1 MAKIPTFTAE
11 GSITQLEGTTTNL
24 KMGLNNNLASALA
37 PITKTVVEQKIKENA
52 LQNQAEA
59 LKLENDFITDMQS
72 VTQTIN
78 TDNKYATNKDAANI
92 YLKEQSDALIKKYR
106 ALATNGNVQDKFSNY
121 ALAEVQKTIFK
132 TDTIISQNILTNL
145 NNEYLKQKESTII
158 NGMTNDI
165 DRLTLE
171 TSLKKLTID
180 TYSEQ
185 ISPPELQKML
195 NSIPVEIQLYDGLK
209 DVSTFPR
216 KTFYALKEKDE
227 KGNPIYLPDLPYE
240 QRLKLEE
247 KAKTIIRPQITTEWE
262 NYTASVMAGKEPP
275 PFDMKLAT
283 EIMTKPV
290 ADKMLQE
297 ESIIKDT
304 VINNNLIL
312 TSPAKDLKELYKN
325 IIDEA
330 EESNT
335 ELKFQALEQH
345 YQTILKK
352 REDGLNKDPINF
364 ILQTNNSD
372 IADLVSELE
381 ELKGTSD
388 GAGPVFDSNAEALAI
403 SQKNI
408 ELASAL
414 ASEQTK
420 LGIPESQ
427 HRFMTN
433 EQATGFVN
441 SYIALAEKGDQQ
453 GMQTLMLSLGNDYGI
468 YESKVIAQLKTSGL
482 PEGAEIALSLGNSE
496 LAVEA
501 LALDT
506 KQEKDSLKDF
516 LKRETNNETKFDDI
530 SIMISEEMKDFEA
543 ILRKNVPL
551 DSSGTLPEMEK
562 LIDFLSYAAIN
573 RMYGKGMNAE
583 DAAESAANTFMQN
596 FHLEDTYFIP
606 KIYNGEDIS
615 ASVDGIID
623 KANVLKDYY
632 LPEFGAVA
640 FKSAT
645 ERDEALLTNKMK
657 SQMQTNGQ
665 WRNTPDGEGLV
676 FGIVLANGSFAPVIN
691 EKGEELAFKFNDTTY
706 TVPGTSQNFDINLKY
721 NEELD
726 NVYAMGG
733 AVKVDL
739 EPIVKKEDLKST
751 VTEETTIV
759 PEETINVSEKKEN
772 KKETKNLIKNW
783 NKYYQTDNSIIGSM
797 KAKERLNRMNE
808 PGYKI
813 PNDAISAIENAATN
827 FDGDGGFSKEYLI
840 DALTKIGQIESQY
853 ETKVQKTEKK
863 LIEKTKFLARS
874 YWQIEVDTAKDLL
887 KNSSPIFGSN
897 FESTFSNYAKNGNT
911 ARQSLL
917 NLSNRDL
924 VNLLEKDD
932 KLAANIAAALVV
944 TRFK

>member
-1 MAKIPTFTAE
+1 MPKIPTFTAQ
-11 GSITQLEGTTTNL
+11 GSIEQLAGTTSKI
-24 KMGLNNNLASALA
+24 KMELDQNIASALA
-37 PITKTVVEQKIKENA
+37 PATEAIVDYRIKETNA
-52 LQNQAEA
+52 QDQAEA
-59 LKLENDFITDMQS
+59 LKLENDYITDFIKVSENINSDEVMS
-72 VTQTIN
+72 V
-78 TDNKYATNKDAANI
+78 NKDAANR
-92 YLKEQSDALIKKYR
+92 YLKNQSNILINKYKS
-106 ALATNGNVQDKFSNY
+106 LATNNNVGIKFENY
-121 ALAEVQKTIFK
+121 ALAETQKSIFR
-132 TDTIISQNILTNL
+132 TDKQISKNILTNL
-145 NNEYLKQKESTII
+145 FAGYNKQKELLLITADTDESGIAK
-158 NGMTNDI
+158 G
-165 DRLTLE
+165 TLKTDLE
-171 TSLKKLTID
+171 KLTID
-180 TYSEQ
+180 TFTSQ
-185 ISPPELQKML
+185 VSAPELKIML
-195 NSIPVEIQLYDGLK
+195 DSIPVEIDLMDGNK
-209 DVSTFPR
+209 NVIQQPR
-216 KTFYALKEKDE
+216 KTFYALKNK
-227 KGNPIYLPDLPYE
+227 NYLPNLTLE
-240 QRLKLEE
+240 QRQKLKE
-247 KAKTIIRPQITTEWE
+247 KAITIIRPQITTEWE

-275 PFDMKLAT
+275 VFDMKLAT

-312 TSPAKDLKELYKN
+312 TSSAKDLNELYKN
-325 IIDEA
+325 IIDESY
-330 EESNT
+330 ESNT
-335 ELKFQALEQH
+335 ELKGQALEQH

-364 ILQTNNSD
+364 ILQTNNSE
-372 IADLVSELE
+372 IANLVSELE
-381 ELKGTSD
+381 DLKQTSV
-388 GAGPVFDSNAEALAI
+388 GASPVFDSSAEALAI

-441 SYIALAEKGDQQ
+441 SYIALAEKGNQQ
-453 GMQTLMLSLGNDYGI
+453 DMQTLMLSLGNDYGI

-516 LKRETNNETKFDDI
+516 LERSQGNVVNKIKFNDI
-530 SIMISEEMKDFEA
+530 KIMISEEMKDFEA

-551 DSSGTLPEMEK
+551 DSSGTLPEIDKLME
-562 LIDFLSYAAIN
+562 FLTYAAIN
-573 RMYGKGMNAE
+573 RMYGKDMNAE
-583 DAAESAANTFMQN
+583 NAAESAANTFMQN

-606 KIYNGEDIS
+606 KIYDGQDIS

-632 LPEFGAVA
+632 LPEFNAVA

-676 FGIVLANGSFAPVIN
+676 FGIVLANGSFAPVVN

-706 TVPGTSQNFDINLKY
+706 TIPGTSENFNMNLKY
-721 NEELD
+721 NEDVE

-733 AVKVDL
+733 AIKVDL
-739 EPIVKKEDLKST
+739 EPIVVKENLKSTNAEELTVAEKKED
-751 VTEETTIV
+751 
-759 PEETINVSEKKEN
+759 KK
-772 KKETKNLIKNW
+772 KTKNLIKNW
-783 NKYYQTDNSIIGSM
+783 NKYYQTDDSIIGSI
-797 KAKERLNRMNE
+797 KAKERLKRMNE

-840 DALTKIGQIESQY
+840 DSLTKIGQIETQY
-853 ETKVQKTEKK
+853 ETKIQRGSNPE
-863 LIEKTKFLARS
+863 IENFYARS
-874 YWQIEVDTAKDLL
+874 YWQIEVDTAKDIL
-887 KNSSPIFGSN
+887 KNSTPVFGNN
-897 FESTFSNYAKNGNT
+897 FESTFFNYAKNGNT
-911 ARQSLL
+911 DRQSLL
-917 NLSNRDL
+917 NLSDRDL

>member
-1 MAKIPTFTAE
+1 MPKIPTFTAQ
-11 GSITQLEGTTTNL
+11 GSIEQLAGTTSKI
-24 KMGLNNNLASALA
+24 KMELDQNIASALA
-37 PITKTVVEQKIKENA
+37 PATEAIVDYRIKETNA
-52 LQNQAEA
+52 QDQAEA
-59 LKLENDFITDMQS
+59 LKLENDYITDFIKVSENINSDEVMS
-72 VTQTIN
+72 V
-78 TDNKYATNKDAANI
+78 NKDAANR
-92 YLKEQSDALIKKYR
+92 YLKNQSNILINKYKS
-106 ALATNGNVQDKFSNY
+106 LATNNNVGIKFENY
-121 ALAEVQKTIFK
+121 ALAETQKSIFR
-132 TDTIISQNILTNL
+132 TDKQISKNILTNL
-145 NNEYLKQKESTII
+145 FAGYNKQKELLLITADTDESGIAK
-158 NGMTNDI
+158 G
-165 DRLTLE
+165 TLKTDLE
-171 TSLKKLTID
+171 KLTID
-180 TYSEQ
+180 TFTSQ
-185 ISPPELQKML
+185 VSAPELKIML
-195 NSIPVEIQLYDGLK
+195 DSIPVEIDLMDGNK
-209 DVSTFPR
+209 NVIQQPR
-216 KTFYALKEKDE
+216 KTFYALKNK
-227 KGNPIYLPDLPYE
+227 NYLPNLTLE
-240 QRLKLEE
+240 QRQKLKE
-247 KAKTIIRPQITTEWE
+247 KAITIIRPQITTEWE

-275 PFDMKLAT
+275 VFDMKLAT

-312 TSPAKDLKELYKN
+312 TSSAKDLNELYKN
-325 IIDEA
+325 IIDESY
-330 EESNT
+330 ESNT
-335 ELKFQALEQH
+335 ELKGQALEQH

-364 ILQTNNSD
+364 ILQTNNSE
-372 IADLVSELE
+372 IANLVSELE
-381 ELKGTSD
+381 NLKGTSV
-388 GAGPVFDSNAEALAI
+388 GSGPVFDSGAEALAI

-441 SYIALAEKGDQQ
+441 SYIALAEKGNQQ
-453 GMQTLMLSLGNDYGI
+453 DMQTLMLSLGNDYGI

-516 LKRETNNETKFDDI
+516 LERSQGNVVNKIKFNDI
-530 SIMISEEMKDFEA
+530 KIMISEEMKDFEA

-551 DSSGTLPEMEK
+551 DSSGTLPEIDKLME
-562 LIDFLSYAAIN
+562 FLTYAAIN
-573 RMYGKGMNAE
+573 RMYGKDMNAE
-583 DAAESAANTFMQN
+583 NAAESAANTFMQN

-606 KIYNGEDIS
+606 KIYDGQDIS

-632 LPEFGAVA
+632 LPEFNAVA

-676 FGIVLANGSFAPVIN
+676 FGIVLANGSFAPVVN

-706 TVPGTSQNFDINLKY
+706 TIPGTSENFNMNLKY
-721 NEELD
+721 NEDVE

-733 AVKVDL
+733 AIKVDL
-739 EPIVKKEDLKST
+739 EPIVVKENLKSTNAEELTVAEKKED
-751 VTEETTIV
+751 
-759 PEETINVSEKKEN
+759 KK
-772 KKETKNLIKNW
+772 KTKNLIKNW
-783 NKYYQTDNSIIGSM
+783 NKYYKTDDSIIGSI
-797 KAKERLNRMNE
+797 KAKERLKRMNE

-827 FDGDGGFSKEYLI
+827 FDGDGGFSKKYLI
-840 DALTKIGQIESQY
+840 DSLTKIGQIETQY
-853 ETKVQKTEKK
+853 ETKIQRGSNPE
-863 LIEKTKFLARS
+863 IENFYARS
-874 YWQIEVDTAKDLL
+874 YWQIEVDTAKDIL
-887 KNSSPIFGSN
+887 KNSTPVFGNN
-897 FESTFSNYAKNGNT
+897 FESTFFNYAKNGNT

-917 NLSNRDL
+917 NLSDRDL

>member
-1 MAKIPTFTAE
+1 MPKIPTFTAE

-37 PITKTVVEQKIKENA
+37 PITKTVVEQKVKENA

-78 TDNKYATNKDAANI
+78 TDEKYATNKEAANI
-92 YLKEQSDALIKKYR
+92 YLKEQSNALIKKYR

-121 ALAEVQKTIFK
+121 ALAETQKTIFK
-132 TDTIISQNILTNL
+132 TDTIISKNILTNL
-145 NNEYLKQKESTII
+145 TNEYLKQKEKTII

-165 DRLTLE
+165 DRLTLQ
-171 TSLKKLTID
+171 TSLEKLTVD
-180 TYSEQ
+180 TYSSQ
-185 ISPPELQKML
+185 VSPPELQKML
-195 NSIPVEIQLYDGLK
+195 DAIPVEIQLYDGLK

-216 KTFYALKEKDE
+216 KTFYALKDK
-227 KGNPIYLPDLPYE
+227 NYLPDLSYE

-262 NYTASVMAGKEPP
+262 NYTASVMAGKEPA

-312 TSPAKDLKELYKN
+312 TSPAKDLNELYKN
-325 IIDEA
+325 IIDESY
-330 EESNT
+330 ESNT
-335 ELKFQALEQH
+335 EIKGQALETH

-352 REDGLNKDPINF
+352 REDGLNKDPVNF
-364 ILQTNNSD
+364 IIQTNNFE
-372 IADLVSELE
+372 IANLVSELE
-381 ELKGTSD
+381 NLRGTSV
-388 GAGPVFDSNAEALAI
+388 GAGPVFDSSAEALAI

-414 ASEQTK
+414 ATEQTK

-516 LKRETNNETKFDDI
+516 LKRSTDNEIKFDDI
-530 SIMISEEMKDFEA
+530 KIMISEEMKDFEA

-562 LIDFLSYAAIN
+562 LIDFLTYAAIN
-573 RMYGKGMNAE
+573 RMYGKEMNAE
-583 DAAESAANTFMQN
+583 NAAESAANTFMQN

-606 KIYNGEDIS
+606 KIYNGQDIS

-632 LPEFGAVA
+632 LPEFNAVA

-676 FGIVLANGSFAPVIN
+676 FGIVLANGSFAPVVN

-706 TVPGTSQNFDINLKY
+706 TIPGTSENFDMNLKY
-721 NEELD
+721 NEDLE

-733 AVKVDL
+733 AIKVDL
-739 EPIVKKEDLKST
+739 EPVAVKDKTFNEESFSKYIKTVENDKLISGNVKAFRHKSPEGGLDTVGFGHKLTAEEQKTNTVYGYDLSTITKDNVLEISNDILRQDLEKAEKILINVHGDKFNNLDNRRKQMLIDMQFNVRNFKNKNVFPLFKKALFAGDEEGMKKEYKRFFKS
-751 VTEETTIV
+751 
-759 PEETINVSEKKEN
+759 N
-772 KKETKNLIKNW
+772 
-783 NKYYQTDNSIIGSM
+783 G
-797 KAKERLNRMNE
+797 
-808 PGYKI
+808 
-813 PNDAISAIENAATN
+813 
-827 FDGDGGFSKEYLI
+827 
-840 DALTKIGQIESQY
+840 
-853 ETKVQKTEKK
+853 
-863 LIEKTKFLARS
+863 KTKSLARNEFFKK
-874 YWQIEVDTAKDLL
+874 YFL
-887 KNSSPIFGSN
+887 
-897 FESTFSNYAKNGNT
+897 
-911 ARQSLL
+911 
-917 NLSNRDL
+917 
-924 VNLLEKDD
+924 D
-932 KLAANIAAALVV
+932 K
-944 TRFK
+944 

>member
-1 MAKIPTFTAE
+1 MPKIPTFTAQ
-11 GSITQLEGTTTNL
+11 GSIEQLAGTTSKI
-24 KMGLNNNLASALA
+24 KMELDQNIASALA
-37 PITKTVVEQKIKENA
+37 PATEAIVDYRIKETNA
-52 LQNQAEA
+52 QDQAEA
-59 LKLENDFITDMQS
+59 LKLENDYITDFIKVSENINSDEVMS
-72 VTQTIN
+72 V
-78 TDNKYATNKDAANI
+78 NKDAANR
-92 YLKEQSDALIKKYR
+92 YLKNQSNILINKYKS
-106 ALATNGNVQDKFSNY
+106 LATNNNVGIKFENY
-121 ALAEVQKTIFK
+121 ALAETQKSIFR
-132 TDTIISQNILTNL
+132 TDKQISKNILTNL
-145 NNEYLKQKESTII
+145 FAGYNKQKELLLITAVTDESGIAK
-158 NGMTNDI
+158 G
-165 DRLTLE
+165 TLKTDLE
-171 TSLKKLTID
+171 KLTID
-180 TYSEQ
+180 TFTSQ
-185 ISPPELQKML
+185 VSAPELKIML
-195 NSIPVEIQLYDGLK
+195 DSIPVEIDLMDGNK
-209 DVSTFPR
+209 NVIQQPR
-216 KTFYALKEKDE
+216 KTFYALKNK
-227 KGNPIYLPDLPYE
+227 NYLPNLTLE
-240 QRLKLEE
+240 QRQKLKE
-247 KAKTIIRPQITTEWE
+247 KAITIIRPQITTEWE

-275 PFDMKLAT
+275 VFDMKLAT

-312 TSPAKDLKELYKN
+312 TSSAKDLNELYKN
-325 IIDEA
+325 IIDESY
-330 EESNT
+330 ESNT
-335 ELKFQALEQH
+335 ELKGQALEQH

-364 ILQTNNSD
+364 ILQTNNSE
-372 IADLVSELE
+372 IANLVSELE
-381 ELKGTSD
+381 NLKGTSV
-388 GAGPVFDSNAEALAI
+388 GSGPVFDSGAEALAI

-441 SYIALAEKGDQQ
+441 SYIALAEKGNQQ
-453 GMQTLMLSLGNDYGI
+453 DMQTLMLSLGNDYGI

-516 LKRETNNETKFDDI
+516 LERSQGNVVNKIKFNDI
-530 SIMISEEMKDFEA
+530 KIMISEEMKDFEA

-551 DSSGTLPEMEK
+551 DSSGTLPEIDKLME
-562 LIDFLSYAAIN
+562 FLTYAAIN
-573 RMYGKGMNAE
+573 RMYGKDMNAE
-583 DAAESAANTFMQN
+583 NAAESAANTFMQN

-606 KIYNGEDIS
+606 KIYDGQDIS

-632 LPEFGAVA
+632 LPEFNAVA

-676 FGIVLANGSFAPVIN
+676 FGIVLANGSFAPVVN

-706 TVPGTSQNFDINLKY
+706 TIPGTSENFNMNLKY
-721 NEELD
+721 NEDVE

-733 AVKVDL
+733 AIKVDL
-739 EPIVKKEDLKST
+739 EPIVVKENLKSTNAEELTVAEKKED
-751 VTEETTIV
+751 
-759 PEETINVSEKKEN
+759 KK
-772 KKETKNLIKNW
+772 KTKNLIKNW
-783 NKYYQTDNSIIGSM
+783 NKYYQTDDSIIGSI
-797 KAKERLNRMNE
+797 KAKERLKRMNE

-827 FDGDGGFSKEYLI
+827 FDGDGGFSKKYLI
-840 DALTKIGQIESQY
+840 DSLTKIGQIETQY
-853 ETKVQKTEKK
+853 ETKIQRGSNPE
-863 LIEKTKFLARS
+863 IENFYARS
-874 YWQIEVDTAKDLL
+874 YWQIEVDTAKDIL
-887 KNSSPIFGSN
+887 KNSTPVFGNN
-897 FESTFSNYAKNGNT
+897 FESTFFNYAKNGNT

-917 NLSNRDL
+917 NLSDRDL

>member
-1 MAKIPTFTAE
+1 MPKIPTFTAE

-37 PITKTVVEQKIKENA
+37 PITKTVVEQKVKENA

-78 TDNKYATNKDAANI
+78 TDEKYATNKEAANI
-92 YLKEQSDALIKKYR
+92 YLKEQSNALIKKYR

-121 ALAEVQKTIFK
+121 ALAETQKTIFK
-132 TDTIISQNILTNL
+132 TDTIISKNILTNL
-145 NNEYLKQKESTII
+145 TNEYLKQKEKTII

-165 DRLTLE
+165 DRLTLQ
-171 TSLKKLTID
+171 TSLEKLTVD
-180 TYSEQ
+180 TYSSQ
-185 ISPPELQKML
+185 VSPPELQKML
-195 NSIPVEIQLYDGLK
+195 DAIPVEIQLYDGLK

-216 KTFYALKEKDE
+216 KTFYALKDK
-227 KGNPIYLPDLPYE
+227 NYLPDLSYE

-262 NYTASVMAGKEPP
+262 NYTASVMAGKEPA

-325 IIDEA
+325 IIDESY
-330 EESNT
+330 ESNT
-335 ELKFQALEQH
+335 ELEGQALEQH

-352 REDGLNKDPINF
+352 RENGLNKDPINF

-516 LKRETNNETKFDDI
+516 LKRSTNNETKFDDI
-530 SIMISEEMKDFEA
+530 KIMISEEMKDFEA

-551 DSSGTLPEMEK
+551 DSSGTLPEIDKLME
-562 LIDFLSYAAIN
+562 FLTYAAIN
-573 RMYGKGMNAE
+573 RMYGKDMNAE
-583 DAAESAANTFMQN
+583 NAAESAANTFMQN

-606 KIYNGEDIS
+606 KIYDGQDIS

-632 LPEFGAVA
+632 LPEFNAVA

-676 FGIVLANGSFAPVIN
+676 FGIVLANGSFAPVVN

-706 TVPGTSQNFDINLKY
+706 TIPGTSENFDINLKY
-721 NEELD
+721 NEDLE

-733 AVKVDL
+733 AIKVDL
-739 EPIVKKEDLKST
+739 EPVAVKDKTFNEESFSKYIKTVENDKLISGNVKAFRHKSPEGGLDTVGFGHKLTAEEQKTNTVYGYDLSTITKDNVLEISNDILRQDLEKAEKILINVHGDKFNNLDNRRKQMLIDMQFNVRNFKNKNVFPLFKKALFAGDEEGMKKEYKRFFKS
-751 VTEETTIV
+751 
-759 PEETINVSEKKEN
+759 N
-772 KKETKNLIKNW
+772 
-783 NKYYQTDNSIIGSM
+783 G
-797 KAKERLNRMNE
+797 
-808 PGYKI
+808 
-813 PNDAISAIENAATN
+813 
-827 FDGDGGFSKEYLI
+827 
-840 DALTKIGQIESQY
+840 
-853 ETKVQKTEKK
+853 
-863 LIEKTKFLARS
+863 KTKSLARNEFFKK
-874 YWQIEVDTAKDLL
+874 YFL
-887 KNSSPIFGSN
+887 
-897 FESTFSNYAKNGNT
+897 
-911 ARQSLL
+911 
-917 NLSNRDL
+917 
-924 VNLLEKDD
+924 D
-932 KLAANIAAALVV
+932 K
-944 TRFK
+944 